1 MHSNSI
7 LEPSG
12 SQKKLMEALNA
23 PKVDAFLWNVENAAK
38 GTFTW
43 FLVEPAFRSWTTA
56 KESSSLLII
65 GAPGQGK
72 TVLSKFLL
80 QHLKMEKQQNVMIIY
95 FFCSDRD
102 DSLKTVNSL
111 LRSLVAQLLSGSPQI
126 RKNLKQ
132 FEQDPATAA
141 DSNHILWEMFETAV
155 TTSSHKAI
163 YCLLDGLDELEKYC
177 NGNELETF
185 LIRLRDL
192 LRTRT
197 DPISPRY
204 SSLKFLGTS
213 RQIPEIVNK
222 LQGLTRFDL
231 KAHSEDLKIFVDQR
245 ILDLPESFG
254 QDLREQAARLLMDEA
269 KGTFFLWVSIV
280 VKRFEKIDFP
290 TVAGLKKT
298 IKESSTDLN
307 TLYDDLFRQID
318 QRSEFA
324 QKLVVWVVYSKR
336 PLTLRE
342 LEAALAT
349 QQDSKNEEC
358 TKDYKTALTSKSLA
372 SVLGVILEST
382 TEGFVRLIHQSA
394 KDFIIGRNL
403 VVNSS
408 FGTNID
414 PNVYIAKVCMTY
426 LNFADFNLD
435 YKDYKPKIEALK
447 RSHPLLDYAARHWY
461 SHIRD
466 KSEVEHCFA
475 LLLQILT
482 PPSVRFWSAVAS
494 ITPRDANTRY
504 HPLEVATNAD
514 IEWLATYLF
523 SAENTDI
530 EVAKDELEYAMNF
543 GSGLIAAAVAKS
555 GKLAGGELAKCALSN
570 RNVGKEFVE
579 DGLPGGIMVTTSMI
593 SEALG
598 NWMKGNEQLEAL
610 AARHDVEFT
619 PEAVELIA
627 KFANENIMQ
636 SLLRTH
642 PCIEVTKEVI
652 QAASANQRHGGG
664 VINVLLDGSKTF
676 QLDAKTIKETA
687 SNKQSGMEVMGIF
700 LDKQNVTMNE
710 EAVALTMRNFTTEV
724 VRMLVQRKDI
734 IPTKKILTAASKNT
748 TNGKEVMELLLSIH
762 RHTNAKITSAL
773 VAAAASNPQCG
784 KEVLKLLL
792 STNPAI
798 PVTKQ
803 AGSKI
808 EREFDREVM
817 VILQSTH
824 PDIQITADDIASI
837 VSTFDHGTVKLL
849 LSNRPDILIT
859 DSVVTAAAGN
869 RSSGKEVMEL
879 LLSTHPDV
887 QITKPI
893 VTAAAGNSHSGKEV
907 MELLL
912 STHPD
917 IQITE
922 PIVTAAAGNSHSGKK
937 LMELLLSTHPDI
949 QITEPIVTAAAGNSY
964 SGKEVM
970 QLLMS
975 THPDIQITEP
985 ILTAAAKN
993 WGCSKEVMELLLSTH
1008 PDIQITEPIVT
1019 AAAGNSHSGKEV
1031 MELLLSTHPDIQITE
1046 PIVTAAA
1053 GNLYSGKE
1061 VLELLLSTHPD
1072 IQITEPIVT
1081 AAAGNSHSGKEVME
1095 LLLST
1100 QPDIQITEQIVTA
1113 AAGNSHSGKKLMELL
1128 LSTHPDI
1135 QITAEAVAI
1144 IVTKGDHGIVKL
1156 LLSTHPDIQIT
1167 EPILTAAA
1175 KNLGCSKEVMEL
1187 LLSTHPDIQITE
1199 PIVTAAAENLYS
1211 GKEVLELLL
1220 STHPDIQIT
1229 EPTMTAAAGNSG
1241 SGKKVM
1247 ELLLSTHPDIQ
1258 ITEPIVTAAAGNW
1271 SDGNEV
1277 MELLLSTHPDIQITE
1292 PIVTAAA
1299 WNSGS
1304 GKEVMEKLMAN
1315 VTNNGVNP
1323 SAVKAAAYFGRNYWF
1338 GKLLAECTKAS
1349 IVKEQYHQYLGAA
1362 VEGGDLAIL
1371 KSLLDLGGK
1380 PSETDSSTSDWTLP
1394 MVATQSRNSW
1404 AQKQFGDVKHGSLNQ
1419 PDPPTAWVNDYSST
1433 ELEKDDREIVYE
1445 GKSVIADILLN

>member
-1 MHSNSI
+1 MRSNSI

-43 FLVEPAFRSWTTA
+43 FMEEPAFRSWTTA

-111 LRSLVAQLLSGSPQI
+111 LRSLVAQLLCGSPQI

-132 FEQDPATAA
+132 YEQDPAKAA
-141 DSNHILWEMFETAV
+141 DSNHILWEMFEAAV
-155 TTSSHKAI
+155 ATSSHKAI

-204 SSLKFLGTS
+204 SNLKFLGTC
-213 RQIPEIVNK
+213 RQMPEIVNK
-222 LQGLTRFDL
+222 LQGLTHFDL
-231 KAHSEDLKIFVDQR
+231 KAHLEDLKIFVDQR

-254 QDLREQAARLLMDEA
+254 KDLREQAARLLLDEA
-269 KGTFFLWVSIV
+269 KGRFFLWVSIV

-298 IKESSTDLN
+298 IEESSTDLD
-307 TLYDDLFRQID
+307 TLYDDLFRQIN

-349 QQDSKNEEC
+349 QQDSQNEEC

-394 KDFIIGRNL
+394 KDFIIGRIL
-403 VVNSS
+403 IVNSS

-426 LNFADFNLD
+426 LNFDEFNLG
-435 YKDYKPKIEALK
+435 YKDYKLLIEELK

-466 KSEVEHCFA
+466 KSEVEDCFD
-475 LLLQILT
+475 LFLQILK
-482 PPSVRFWSAVAS
+482 PSPVRFWSAVAGIRS
-494 ITPRDANTRY
+494 RDANTRY

-514 IEWLATYLF
+514 IKWLATYLF
-523 SAENTDI
+523 GTENTDI
-530 EVAKDELEYAMNF
+530 EVAKNELEYAMKF
-543 GSGLIAAAVAKS
+543 GSDFIAAAVAKS

-579 DGLPGGIMVTTSMI
+579 DGLPCGITVTASMI
-593 SEALG
+593 SKALA

-610 AARHDVEFT
+610 AARHDVVFT

-627 KFANENIMQ
+627 KSANENIMQ
-636 SLLRTH
+636 SLLRAH
-642 PCIEVTKEVI
+642 PCIEVTKGVI

-664 VINVLLDGSKTF
+664 VMKVLLDGSKTF
-676 QLDAKTIKETA
+676 QLDAETIKETA
-687 SNKQSGMEVMGIF
+687 SNGQSGKEVMGIF
-700 LDKQNVTMNE
+700 LGKQEVTMNE
-710 EAVALTMRNFTTEV
+710 DAVALTIRNFTTEV
-724 VRMLVQRKDI
+724 VRMLVERKNI
-734 IPTKKILTAASKNT
+734 ITTKKILTAASKNS

-762 RHTNAKITSAL
+762 MHINTKITSTL
-773 VAAAASNPQCG
+773 VAAAATNPQCG

-803 AGSKI
+803 AASKI

-824 PDIQITADDIASI
+824 PDIQITADDLASI
-837 VSTFDHGTVKLL
+837 VSEFDQGTVKLL
-849 LSNRPDILIT
+849 LSTRPDILIT
-859 DSVVTAAAGN
+859 NPVVTAAAGN
-869 RSSGKEVMEL
+869 RS
-879 LLSTHPDV
+879 
-887 QITKPI
+887 
-893 VTAAAGNSHSGKEV
+893 SGKEV

-922 PIVTAAAGNSHSGKK
+922 PIVTAAAGNSHSGK
-937 LMELLLSTHPDI
+937 
-949 QITEPIVTAAAGNSY
+949 Q
-964 SGKEVM
+964 
-970 QLLMS
+970 
-975 THPDIQITEP
+975 
-985 ILTAAAKN
+985 
-993 WGCSKEVMELLLSTH
+993 VMELLLSTH

-1019 AAAGNSHSGKEV
+1019 AAAGNSSSGKKVMELLLSTDPDIQITEPIVTAAAGNLYNGKEV

-1046 PIVTAAA
+1046 SIVTAAA
-1053 GNLYSGKE
+1053 GNNKGGE
-1061 VLELLLSTHPD
+1061 T
-1072 IQITEPIVT
+1072 
-1081 AAAGNSHSGKEVME
+1081 VME
-1095 LLLST
+1095 
-1100 QPDIQITEQIVTA
+1100 
-1113 AAGNSHSGKKLMELL
+1113 N
-1128 LSTHPDI
+1128 
-1135 QITAEAVAI
+1135 
-1144 IVTKGDHGIVKL
+1144 
-1156 LLSTHPDIQIT
+1156 
-1167 EPILTAAA
+1167 
-1175 KNLGCSKEVMEL
+1175 
-1187 LLSTHPDIQITE
+1187 
-1199 PIVTAAAENLYS
+1199 
-1211 GKEVLELLL
+1211 
-1220 STHPDIQIT
+1220 
-1229 EPTMTAAAGNSG
+1229 
-1241 SGKKVM
+1241 
-1247 ELLLSTHPDIQ
+1247 
-1258 ITEPIVTAAAGNW
+1258 
-1271 SDGNEV
+1271 
-1277 MELLLSTHPDIQITE
+1277 
-1292 PIVTAAA
+1292 
-1299 WNSGS
+1299 
-1304 GKEVMEKLMAN
+1304 LMAN
-1315 VTNNGVNP
+1315 VTNTGVNA
-1323 SAVKAAAYFGRNYWF
+1323 SAVKAAAYCGRNYWF
-1338 GKLLAECTKAS
+1338 GTLLAECTKAT
-1349 IVKEQYHQYLGAA
+1349 IVKEQYQQYLGAA
-1362 VEGGDLAIL
+1362 VEGSDLAIL
-1371 KSLLDLGGK
+1371 KSLLDLGGQ
-1380 PSETDSSTSDWTLP
+1380 PLETDSSTSDWTLP
-1394 MVATQSRNSW
+1394 MVAAQSRNLW
-1404 AQKQFGDVKHGSLNQ
+1404 AQKQFGDVKHRSLNQ
-1419 PDPPTAWVNDYSST
+1419 PDPPTAWVNDCSSV
-1433 ELEKDDREIVYE
+1433 ELEKDDTEIVYQ
-1445 GKSVIADILLN
+1445 GKSVIADLLLN

>member
-949 QITEPIVTAAAGNSY
+949 QIT
-964 SGKEVM
+964 
-970 QLLMS
+970 
-975 THPDIQITEP
+975 
-985 ILTAAAKN
+985 
-993 WGCSKEVMELLLSTH
+993 
-1008 PDIQITEPIVT
+1008 
-1019 AAAGNSHSGKEV
+1019 
-1031 MELLLSTHPDIQITE
+1031 
-1046 PIVTAAA
+1046 
-1053 GNLYSGKE
+1053 
-1061 VLELLLSTHPD
+1061 
-1072 IQITEPIVT
+1072 
-1081 AAAGNSHSGKEVME
+1081 
-1095 LLLST
+1095 
-1100 QPDIQITEQIVTA
+1100 
-1113 AAGNSHSGKKLMELL
+1113 
-1128 LSTHPDI
+1128 
-1135 QITAEAVAI
+1135 AEAVAI